1 MPIDCAQTRGRG
13 VRLCALSALGVLLA
27 LACSPTAEEPK
38 GIRNLL
44 LVCFDT
50 VRYDSFRLA
59 TVVEPASP
67 VAKWSNRAVRLDNVL
82 APAPW
87 TVPSVAS
94 VLTGLD
100 PIRHGAGVFA
110 SAVAN
115 LDREIPSPVSPDVPT
130 LAGKLAAE
138 GFDTAAFVAHPWFVS
153 KYGLERGF
161 GSVTLEKE
169 RRRLAGKA
177 STWLS
182 WRTADREARPFFL
195 YLHFTDSHRNLSWLP
210 RERHRRVSFSFIG
223 LRDAARAK
231 APGGMC
237 DDPEAES
244 CLHYIAYVRSIG
256 EQLESLAQILDIL
269 EESGQAEETVVILY
283 SDHGEEFNDHAGV
296 ERALGGDPRDLY
308 GLGHGQSLYQEQLHV
323 PVWIW
328 HPGLESRDVRGPVSL
343 LDLMPT
349 ALEWLGVD
357 VPSEL
362 DGRSL
367 APWLEGRGPAPETQ
381 RLLFATRIAYGPE
394 QASVVRLPWK
404 RISRGPDHSQLFH
417 LGNDPGEQSPA
428 DRPDAAAE
436 LDAALA
442 VWLARDR
449 PDIADPPTLSREQIE
464 QPQSLGYLEGVP
476 SEDSD

>member
-1 MPIDCAQTRGRG
+1 MRAGRG
-13 VRLCALSALGVLLA
+13 ARLGALGVLLA

-50 VRYDSFRLA
+50 VRFDSFRLA
-59 TVVEPASP
+59 TVVEPTSP
-67 VAKWSNRAVRLDNVL
+67 VSKWSNRAVRLENVL

-195 YLHFTDSHRNLSWLP
+195 YLHFMDSHRNLSWNP
-210 RERHRRVSFSFIG
+210 RERHRRVAFSFVG

-237 DDPEAES
+237 DDREAES
-244 CLHYIAYVRSIG
+244 CLHYIA
-256 EQLESLAQILDIL
+256 
-269 EESGQAEETVVILY
+269 
-283 SDHGEEFNDHAGV
+283 
-296 ERALGGDPRDLY
+296 
-308 GLGHGQSLYQEQLHV
+308 
-323 PVWIW
+323 
-328 HPGLESRDVRGPVSL
+328 
-343 LDLMPT
+343 
-349 ALEWLGVD
+349 
-357 VPSEL
+357 
-362 DGRSL
+362 
-367 APWLEGRGPAPETQ
+367 
-381 RLLFATRIAYGPE
+381 
-394 QASVVRLPWK
+394 
-404 RISRGPDHSQLFH
+404 
-417 LGNDPGEQSPA
+417 
-428 DRPDAAAE
+428 
-436 LDAALA
+436 
-442 VWLARDR
+442 
-449 PDIADPPTLSREQIE
+449 
-464 QPQSLGYLEGVP
+464 
-476 SEDSD
+476 